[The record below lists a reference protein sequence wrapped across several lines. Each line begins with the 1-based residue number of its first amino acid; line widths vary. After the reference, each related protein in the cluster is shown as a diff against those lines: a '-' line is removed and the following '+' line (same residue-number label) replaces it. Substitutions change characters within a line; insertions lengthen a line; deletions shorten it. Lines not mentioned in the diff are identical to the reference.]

1 LVAPETLAQE
11 CTDSFV
17 RSVLRPPQE
26 ARCIGFKEIRYTDE
40 PMSDAVFAEYLDFM
54 RERFPRAAIV
64 FNFWNIHDAAK
75 SGWWKDMDP
84 KVVLPRLALTRDR
97 MRRYAEA
104 NTDCTTVFEYDS
116 LMESP
121 DYFRTLCDFLGEEY
135 DEYAV
140 SQVLSRVHST
150 IDGRKSLASRG
161 HRPKVVPPVLKTRA
175 A

>member
-1 LVAPETLAQE
+1 MAQE

-17 RSVLRPPQE
+17 RSVLRPPQD

-40 PMSDAVFAEYLDFM
+40 TMSDAELVDYLDFI
-54 RERFPRAAIV
+54 RERFPRAALV
-64 FNFWNIHDAAK
+64 FNFRNILDAAK

-84 KVVLPRLALTRDR
+84 NVVLSSLAITRDR

-104 NTDCTTVFEYDS
+104 NTDCTAVFEYDN

-121 DYFRTLCDFLGEEY
+121 NYFRTLCDFLGEEF

-161 HRPKVVPPVLKTRA
+161 LRPKVAPPVLKSRA